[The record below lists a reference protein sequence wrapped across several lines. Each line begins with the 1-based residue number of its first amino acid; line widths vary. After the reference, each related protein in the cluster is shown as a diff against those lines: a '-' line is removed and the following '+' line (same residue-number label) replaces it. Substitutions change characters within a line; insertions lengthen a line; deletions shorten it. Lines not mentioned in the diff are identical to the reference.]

1 MKEQELRQ
9 ALGAMEVYKAQ
20 LEGIGEQQQLIQ
32 MSIEELSRA
41 KVTLTD
47 FIKSEVGDDVLIPVG
62 SASFVKAKVS
72 DNKNALIGVGT
83 GITMEKPIEDA
94 MVLIEKRLQEMLD
107 AGKKLHE
114 SRQIIEMKAAQLNQ
128 VLEAEYQRMG
138 GAHAP

>member
-20 LEGIGEQQQLIQ
+20 LEGITEQQQLIQ
-32 MSIEELSRA
+32 MSIEELTRA

-83 GITMEKPIEDA
+83 GISMEKPIEDA
-94 MVLIEKRLQEMLD
+94 MMLIEKRLQEMLD

-114 SRQIIEMKAAQLNQ
+114 SRQIIEMKASQLNQ
-128 VLEAEYQRMG
+128 VLEAEYHRMG
-138 GAHAP
+138 GAPAP

>member
-32 MSIEELSRA
+32 MSIEELTRA
-41 KVTLTD
+41 KVSLTD
-47 FIKSEVGDDVLIPVG
+47 VIKSEVGDDVLIPVG

-94 MVLIEKRLQEMLD
+94 MMLIEKRLQEMLD

-138 GAHAP
+138 GAPAP

>member
-32 MSIEELSRA
+32 MSIEELTRA

-94 MVLIEKRLQEMLD
+94 MMLIEKRLQEMLD

-128 VLEAEYQRMG
+128 VLEAEYHRMG
-138 GAHAP
+138 GAPAP

>member
-32 MSIEELSRA
+32 MSIEELTRA

-138 GAHAP
+138 GAPAP

>member
-9 ALGAMEVYKAQ
+9 ALGAMEVNKAQ
-20 LEGIGEQQQLIQ
+20 LESITEQQQLIQ
-32 MSIEELSRA
+32 MSIEELTRA

-83 GITMEKPIEDA
+83 GITSREAHRGSM
-94 MVLIEKRLQEMLD
+94 MLIEKRLEEMLD

-114 SRQIIEMKAAQLNQ
+114 SRQIIEMKASQLSH

-138 GAHAP
+138 GAPAP

>member
-32 MSIEELSRA
+32 MSIEELTRA

-94 MVLIEKRLQEMLD
+94 MALIEKRLQEMLD

-138 GAHAP
+138 GAPAP

>member
-32 MSIEELSRA
+32 MSIEELTRA

-83 GITMEKPIEDA
+83 GITMEKPIEEA
-94 MVLIEKRLQEMLD
+94 MMLIEKRLQEMLD

-138 GAHAP
+138 GAPAP

>member
-20 LEGIGEQQQLIQ
+20 LEGIVEQQQLIQ
-32 MSIEELSRA
+32 MSIEELSKA

-47 FIKSEVGDDVLIPVG
+47 FIKSEVGDDVLVPVG
-62 SASFVKAKVS
+62 SASYVKAKVA

-83 GITMEKPIEDA
+83 GITMEKPIEEA
-94 MVLIEKRLQEMLD
+94 LSIVEKRLQEMLD

-114 SRQIIEMKAAQLNQ
+114 SRQIIEMKASQLNQ
-128 VLEAEYQRMG
+128 VLESEYQRMG
-138 GAHAP
+138 GVPGP

>member
-32 MSIEELSRA
+32 MSIEELTRA

-94 MVLIEKRLQEMLD
+94 MMLIEKRLQEMLD

-138 GAHAP
+138 GAPAP